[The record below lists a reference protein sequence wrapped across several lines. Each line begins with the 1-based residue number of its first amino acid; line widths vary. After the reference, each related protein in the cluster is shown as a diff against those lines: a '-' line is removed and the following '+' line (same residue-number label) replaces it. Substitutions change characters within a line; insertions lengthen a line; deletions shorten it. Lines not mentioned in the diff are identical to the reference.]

1 MDNKLMAIKIAVAAV
16 MATLTDFL
24 GWKGMLLVI
33 LALMMFLDYM
43 SGTLAAKKNG
53 TWSSKVA
60 REGLFHK
67 GGIIVVC
74 LIALVLDAVLAVAF
88 PHIPLIGGEI
98 KNPGIFL
105 PLVAVWYIIT
115 EIGSV
120 LENAVMMGAPVPKW
134 FRKAIEKAGKLVN
147 KAGETASNDDIDSPP
162 DEE

>member
-1 MDNKLMAIKIAVAAV
+1 MDDKLMAFKIAAAAIL
-16 MATLTDFL
+16 ATLTDFL
-24 GWKGMLLVI
+24 GWKGVLLVI
-33 LALMMFLDYM
+33 LALMMFLDYI

-74 LIALVLDAVLAVAF
+74 LIALILDAVLAVAF
-88 PHIPLIGGEI
+88 PHIPLIGGEVH
-98 KNPGIFL
+98 NPGIFL

-120 LENAVMMGAPVPKW
+120 LENAVLMGAPVPKW
-134 FRKAIEKAGKLVN
+134 FRKAIEKAGKLVD
-147 KAGETASNDDIDSPP
+147 KAGEAAAE
-162 DEE
+162 DEKDGE